1 MRHVRR
7 YRKLGREGSHRRS
20 MLRNLA
26 TSFFTHGRIVTTLHR
41 AKAAQPIVE
50 KLITQSLK
58 AHSGHLGARRKVM
71 NYLHNTKTPLKF
83 FQDLSTF
90 DPQRHTGGL
99 TRVVR
104 LGELRKGDGAV
115 MAVLMATEAIT
126 DPASWQ
132 EQQERRQENRA
143 QRERQKTK
151 AVERVDA
158 PHKELVP
165 KSPAEEPS
173 ATGSF
178 SSTASS
184 SKEDEEPSAT
194 EPSATEPSATEP
206 SATDTS
212 ADSGILADSNTS
224 AHSEEHTHA
233 ENLAS
238 PPPSEEVVA
247 DAKAQSSEADQSLS
261 HSSAEQHNEDS
272 EKPPVDSSESKNQD
286 A

>member
-41 AKAAQPIVE
+41 AKATQPIVE

-83 FQDLSTF
+83 FQDLSAF
-90 DPQRHTGGL
+90 NPQHHTGGL

-151 AVERVDA
+151 TVERVDA
-158 PHKELVP
+158 PHKELAPP
-165 KSPAEEPS
+165 KSPAEQPP
-173 ATGSF
+173 ATRSS
-178 SSTASS
+178 SSTDSS

-194 EPSATEPSATEP
+194 DTSATDTSATEPSA
-206 SATDTS
+206 
-212 ADSGILADSNTS
+212 DSDILADSNTS
-224 AHSEEHTHA
+224 ADSEEHTHA
-233 ENLAS
+233 ENPAP

-247 DAKAQSSEADQSLS
+247 DAKVQGSETDQSLS

-272 EKPPVDSSESKNQD
+272 EKPPLDSSESKNQD